1 MCFLAWTRPLATLSE
16 EGILGAECLLLLL
29 RLGTLGLLTDG
40 FAECAGSGPSRIMRQ
55 CSERAKS
62 CRKCHEKSSE
72 EESATACT
80 HTATYQL

>member
-1 MCFLAWTRPLATLSE
+1 MVCVSWPVPRNVEWERDFGGRRAFFCYYDW
-16 EGILGAECLLLLL
+16 GI
-29 RLGTLGLLTDG
+29 LGLLTDG

-62 CRKCHEKSSE
+62 CRNCHENISE

-80 HTATYQL
+80 CTATSQL